1 MPSSADDALELTR
14 PVVVQRGPDRRAAGG
29 GSRRRASAVLEE
41 VIDATNRRWTMSK
54 LRNVAIAALA
64 VLAVSGPAA
73 VAANQAMSPRLVR
86 TIIDKQLGEV
96 LTTSQKQAIYIW
108 KSEQKG
114 KIRCT
119 GACAKAW
126 PPVLV
131 KQGVV
136 VPMHYAGMEGDF
148 GTIRRPDG
156 SRQLTL
162 DRRALYTYAHEK
174 PGQVLCNNI
183 DNWFAVRNRP

>member
-1 MPSSADDALELTR
+1 
-14 PVVVQRGPDRRAAGG
+14 
-29 GSRRRASAVLEE
+29 
-41 VIDATNRRWTMSK
+41 MSK
-54 LRNVAIAALA
+54 LTKVALAALA
-64 VLAVSGPAA
+64 VLAISGSTA
-73 VAANQAMSPRLVR
+73 VAANEAMRPRLVA
-86 TIIDKQLGEV
+86 TIQDKALGQV
-96 LTTSQKQAIYIW
+96 LTTSNKQAIYVW
-108 KSEQKG
+108 NSEPKG

-131 KQGVV
+131 KKGVV
-136 VPMHYAGMEGDF
+136 VPMHYAGIKGDF

-174 PGQVLCNNI
+174 PGQVLCNDV
-183 DNWFAVRNRP
+183 DNWFAVKIRRA